1 MDLETAAKKRREKQ
15 RGAET
20 VHRSGLVLVRRAE
33 DRRYA
38 DQLEA
43 KVKRWKTEP
52 SVEEQVE
59 RNRHVSLNGGP
70 SRAQRDEWLRGICDA
85 CED

>member
-1 MDLETAAKKRREKQ
+1 MDLETTAKKRREKQ
-15 RGAET
+15 RGPET

-43 KVKRWKTEP
+43 KVKRWKTELP
-52 SVEEQVE
+52 IEEKVEED
-59 RNRHVSLNGGP
+59 RHAPINGGP

>member
-1 MDLETAAKKRREKQ
+1 M
-15 RGAET
+15 
-20 VHRSGLVLVRRAE
+20 HRSGLVLVRRAE

-43 KVKRWKTEP
+43 KVERWKTEP

-59 RNRHVSLNGGP
+59 RNRHTPLPNAENKET
-70 SRAQRDEWLRGICDA
+70 RAQRDEWLRGICDA
-85 CED
+85 WED